1 MGVFDQSLDRVI
13 PITPESLK
21 EDGWEQVLLSGIS
34 RDIHLPIY
42 GIYVK
47 SFADDIILC
56 TLVETIN
63 HNNIL
68 VYKISFYNKAMELGC
83 DDCTELTH
91 MDGIDMIL
99 KKYGII

>member
-1 MGVFDQSLDRVI
+1 MCIFDQSLDRVI

-21 EDGWEQVLLSGIS
+21 EDGWEQVPLSGI
-34 RDIHLPIY
+34 Y
-42 GIYVK
+42 AK
-47 SFADDIILC
+47 SFVDDIILC

-63 HNNIL
+63 HNNVL

-91 MDGIDMIL
+91 MDGIDLIL
-99 KKYGII
+99 QKYGIV